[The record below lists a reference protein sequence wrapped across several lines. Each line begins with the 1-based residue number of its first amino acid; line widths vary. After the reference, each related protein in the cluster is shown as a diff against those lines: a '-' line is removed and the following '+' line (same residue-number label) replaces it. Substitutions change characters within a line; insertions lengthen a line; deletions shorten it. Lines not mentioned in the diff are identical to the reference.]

1 MKQSE
6 IDAGARAGLSTSEQD
21 ELKEL
26 RKEVRELRRSN
37 YILQV
42 AATFFGALVEIAG
55 EGNRAV
61 VGRLTNYRATVAR
74 PMGGR
79 LSISPWRT
87 FTMLPPRHWTL
98 ISPRCVRSRTRR
110 LPARPAQQAIPRHR
124 FTSPQHDVFR

>member
-1 MKQSE
+1 VKQSE

-61 VGRLTNYRATVAR
+61 VGRLTN
-74 PMGGR
+74 
-79 LSISPWRT
+79 
-87 FTMLPPRHWTL
+87 
-98 ISPRCVRSRTRR
+98 
-110 LPARPAQQAIPRHR
+110 
-124 FTSPQHDVFR
+124 